1 MEKNK
6 VLKKAIKISAVAIVL
21 FFAVIGILTTVVAV
35 AVFRQPKELL
45 TAVSTYQLIQS
56 SFYEKVDP
64 GILLEGLSYGMAESL
79 DDPYSKYYTAEE
91 LEVLNSQIT
100 GKYAGIGLM
109 LGLDKE
115 TELVK
120 AIKVFKDSPAAK
132 AGLLPGDILLEI
144 DGEPTDGLGTEEV
157 AGRVRGTAGTNVD
170 LSVYRNGE
178 LLDFTLTRA
187 EVTAP
192 SVSVKFLEQGQ
203 DVLYIEITSFSSNTG
218 KELGDLLEGLD
229 REPKSVILDL
239 RDNGGGLVAQAIE
252 TARYFIPGGTVFYET
267 GRDQTTLEEYK
278 VSGERFLNVPIVV
291 LVNSNS
297 ASASEI
303 LAGAIQ
309 DQESGTLVGET
320 TYGKAVVQTLFP
332 MPTGGALKLTTKRY
346 LTPDKRDLSKK
357 GLTPDVEIIPS
368 VEDLK
373 KIDYT
378 MMPDLAHDLVLLK
391 GLEVLGN

>member
-1 MEKNK
+1 MENNK

-91 LEVLNSQIT
+91 LAVLNSQIT

-120 AIKVFKDSPAAK
+120 AIKVFKDSPAAR
-132 AGLLPGDILLEI
+132 AGLLPGDILIEI
-144 DGEPTDGLGTEEV
+144 NGEATDGLGTEEV
-157 AGRVRGTAGTNVD
+157 AGKVRGTIGTSVE

-178 LLDFTLTRA
+178 LLEFNLTRA

-192 SVSVKFLEQGQ
+192 SVSVKYLEQGA

-218 KELGDLLEGLD
+218 QELGEQLASLD

-252 TARYFIPGGTVFYET
+252 TARYFIPGGTVFFET
-267 GRDQTTLEEYK
+267 GRDQTKLEEYK
-278 VSGERFLNVPIVV
+278 VSSERFLNVPIVV

-309 DQESGTLVGET
+309 DHGSGTLVGET
-320 TYGKAVVQTLFP
+320 TYGKAVVQTVFP

-368 VEDLK
+368 VEDLQ
-373 KIDYT
+373 KIDY
-378 MMPDLAHDLVLLK
+378 MKMPDLSHDLVLLK
-391 GLEVLGN
+391 ALEVLGN

>member
-1 MEKNK
+1 MENNK

-64 GILLEGLSYGMAESL
+64 EILLEGLSYGMAESL
-79 DDPYSKYYTAEE
+79 DDPYSKYYTSEE
-91 LEVLNSQIT
+91 LAVLNSQIT

-120 AIKVFKDSPAAK
+120 AIKVFKDSPAAR
-132 AGLLPGDILLEI
+132 AGLLPGDILIEI
-144 DGEPTDGLGTEEV
+144 NGEATDGLGTEEV
-157 AGRVRGTAGTNVD
+157 AGKVRGTIGTSVE

-178 LLDFTLTRA
+178 LLEFNLTRA

-192 SVSVKFLEQGQ
+192 SVSVKYLEQGE

-218 KELGDLLEGLD
+218 QELGEQLASLD

-252 TARYFIPGGTVFYET
+252 SARYFIPGGTVFFET
-267 GRDQTTLEEYK
+267 GRDQTKLEEYK
-278 VSGERFLNVPIVV
+278 VSSERFLNVPIVV

-309 DQESGTLVGET
+309 DHGSGTLVGET
-320 TYGKAVVQTLFP
+320 TYGKAVVQTVFP

-368 VEDLK
+368 VEDLQ

-378 MMPDLAHDLVLLK
+378 KMPDLSHDLVLLQA
-391 GLEVLGN
+391 LEVLGN

>member
-1 MEKNK
+1 MENNK

-64 GILLEGLSYGMAESL
+64 EILLEGLSYGMTESL
-79 DDPYSKYYTAEE
+79 DDPYSKYYTSEE
-91 LEVLNSQIT
+91 LAVLNSQIT

-120 AIKVFKDSPAAK
+120 AIKVFKDSPAAR
-132 AGLLPGDILLEI
+132 AGLLPGDILIEI
-144 DGEPTDGLGTEEV
+144 NGEATDGLGTEEV
-157 AGRVRGTAGTNVD
+157 AGKVRGTIGTSVE

-178 LLDFTLTRA
+178 LLEFNLTRA

-192 SVSVKFLEQGQ
+192 SVSVKYLEQGE

-218 KELGDLLEGLD
+218 QELGEQLASLD

-252 TARYFIPGGTVFYET
+252 SARYFIPGGTVFFET
-267 GRDQTTLEEYK
+267 GRDQTKLEEYK
-278 VSGERFLNVPIVV
+278 VSSERFLNVPIVV

-309 DQESGTLVGET
+309 DHGSGTLVGET
-320 TYGKAVVQTLFP
+320 TYGKAVVQTVFP

-368 VEDLK
+368 VEDLQ

-378 MMPDLAHDLVLLK
+378 KMPDLSHDLVLLK
-391 GLEVLGN
+391 ALEVLGN